1 MKPADFVVRCMAR
14 REGDLY
20 VAVCIDLTLAA
31 QGKTFEEARDKL
43 HAQIRDY
50 VKQALTVDRKHAAA
64 LLTRKGPL
72 ADRLRFRWCELKA
85 SIAPKLKK
93 FLYRETLPVRL
104 AAA

>member
-1 MKPADFVVRCMAR
+1 MKPGDLLVRCMAR

-43 HAQIRDY
+43 HGQIRDY
-50 VKQALTVDRKHAAA
+50 VKQALTVDRKHAEV

-72 ADRLRFRWCELKA
+72 ADRLWFRLCELKA
-85 SIAPKLKK
+85 IIQPEFGKR
-93 FLYRETLPVRL
+93 LYRVMLPVSL
-104 AAA
+104 